1 MSATNS
7 LENGE
12 DLENVA
18 LVRMEDVQPD
28 RSIEVTV
35 TRTEADESNDSCSS
49 NDDEESDTSSIVS
62 VKCEEMVD
70 CPENSNPSE
79 EVESSTDPL
88 KLDDEPKTKESDQ
101 WPTLEI
107 LPGGVIKNADRY
119 EDDLFKCQMED
130 DNKNDVAM
138 YACAICSESFVEL
151 MTLSLHVR
159 DHEQEKKRE
168 RNKLRYI
175 ESKKNAS
182 KRKIV
187 DITPDSKV
195 PKNA

>member
-70 CPENSNPSE
+70 CPENSNHSE

-88 KLDDEPKTKESDQ
+88 KLVRTSIFCIVV
-101 WPTLEI
+101 I
-107 LPGGVIKNADRY
+107 L
-119 EDDLFKCQMED
+119 
-130 DNKNDVAM
+130 
-138 YACAICSESFVEL
+138 
-151 MTLSLHVR
+151 
-159 DHEQEKKRE
+159 
-168 RNKLRYI
+168 
-175 ESKKNAS
+175 
-182 KRKIV
+182 
-187 DITPDSKV
+187 
-195 PKNA
+195 